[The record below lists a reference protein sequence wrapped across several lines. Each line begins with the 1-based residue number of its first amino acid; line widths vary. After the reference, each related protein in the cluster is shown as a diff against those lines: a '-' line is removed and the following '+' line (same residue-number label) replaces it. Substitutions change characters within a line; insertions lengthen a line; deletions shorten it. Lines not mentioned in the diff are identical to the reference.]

1 MIMVANRKGVAWM
14 PIFILIAIIVVITG
28 WLFFAFFKVHIT
40 SILVDVDSINRYQEI
55 PTTVLAAV
63 LRVPTQDELTI
74 SDNCKTFDD
83 LLFKQECIGLKQF
96 SGGVQKIQQGTGKE
110 ISINCFNGN
119 GLAGPHKPNDELC
132 TKIVAF
138 YFAKYA
144 NGVGIPILSEETEKV
159 FLGYSKV
166 SAAPQLGDLKLFKNN
181 LKASLPLSCYKVSFE
196 EGVEDSLDT
205 LKGCQGPKLN
215 EIYTIPIFLNGNA
228 KVAKQILRIDS
239 SYTQTEKVLLTW
251 PRYNTD
257 FFFGG
262 SGSSGG
268 GG

>member
-1 MIMVANRKGVAWM
+1 MQASRKGVAWM

-40 SILVDVDSINRYQEI
+40 SILVDVDSVNRYQEI

-63 LRVPTQDELTI
+63 LRVPTLDELTI
-74 SDNCKTFDD
+74 IDNCKTYED
-83 LLFKQECIGLKQF
+83 LFFKQECAGLKQF
-96 SGGVQKIQQGTGKE
+96 SRGVQKIQQGTGNE
-110 ISINCFNGN
+110 ILINCFNGN
-119 GLAGPHKPNDELC
+119 GLAGPHKTNDELC

-144 NGVGIPILSEETEKV
+144 NHVGFPILSEKVGETP
-159 FLGYSKV
+159 LSYSKE
-166 SAAPQLGDLKLFKNN
+166 SAVPQTFDLKKFKEN

-196 EGVEDSLDT
+196 EGVEDSLGTVD
-205 LKGCQGPKLN
+205 GCQGPKLN
-215 EIYTIPIFLNGNA
+215 EIYPIPIFLDGKA

-251 PRYNTD
+251 PKYNTG

-262 SGSSGG
+262 GG
-268 GG
+268 G